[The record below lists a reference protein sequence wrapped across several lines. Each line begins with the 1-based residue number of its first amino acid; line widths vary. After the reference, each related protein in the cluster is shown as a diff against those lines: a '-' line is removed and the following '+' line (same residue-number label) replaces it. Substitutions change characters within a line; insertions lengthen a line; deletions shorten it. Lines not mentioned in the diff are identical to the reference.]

1 MRVRLLGA
9 HCFRTLPEGGPPVHN
24 LPKRALAAKPDLQHC
39 CLQYIYACSASGL
52 DTRQDGRSNRLGA
65 GRPRWPRVLRALN
78 TDAPCCN
85 LAAACEQLPET
96 VGETEITRRLH
107 RPPASAVAGRPWQWG
122 VSERAAPALEDRAAR
137 RPAGIRLRPAPKPQ
151 RL

>member
-1 MRVRLLGA
+1 MR
-9 HCFRTLPEGGPPVHN
+9 N
-24 LPKRALAAKPDLQHC
+24 LPTRALAAKPDLQHC
-39 CLQYIYACSASGL
+39 CLQYIYACSASGF
-52 DTRQDGRSNRLGA
+52 DARQDGRSNRLGA
-65 GRPRWPRVLRALN
+65 GRPRRPRVLRALN
-78 TDAPCCN
+78 SDAPCYN